1 MHEVHREVRVPH
13 VRPGDFAAC
22 ASALAAATTVPGSI
36 PVLVEQ
42 IATEKAWDPQYAR
55 AIALRYLALGRYLQ
69 SASRQRGVPDL
80 LLVLAAAAT
89 PVTPDDGFDPA
100 LLESVARHCGDR
112 LGAANARA
120 I

>member
-1 MHEVHREVRVPH
+1 MHEVHGADSVPH

-22 ASALAAATTVPGSI
+22 ASALAAATSAPGSMS
-36 PVLVEQ
+36 VLVEQ
-42 IATEKAWDPQYAR
+42 IAAEKAWDPDYAR
-55 AIALRYLALGRYLQ
+55 AIALRYLALGRYLR

-80 LLVLAAAAT
+80 LLVLAAAAA

-112 LGAANARA
+112 LGAANVRA